1 VRRKIESREKM
12 TTKSSDSSCY
22 FDDVVP
28 PSPSSVVSS
37 SWRSRKRRETMKLME
52 RFSLSSREKK
62 VESMV
67 KSNKKSEK
75 GLVVIK
81 TPGDFLFN
89 QCLSLGSGIFSST
102 GNISFIPSPAGS
114 IRSSNVSLSSTTSDE
129 DIDFY
134 TKPQNSQ
141 NEIYSKRILPTSP
154 NSPTLSPT
162 SPTLPTSPTFP
173 TSNRT
178 STSIQSPIFS
188 FNRNSSCF
196 MRTSDLGV
204 VESLGTNK
212 NNKALTEVNL
222 VAKDHQEA
230 HYHYPSVRT
239 PPGVDDDSNENWVAL
254 DAGKSYSP
262 IAPFVIESL
271 IKTGLSR
278 LTNSSMWVPEKRVK
292 QILQKCQMPYHGWKV
307 NGPVSFDQI
316 DQDSWEKDVL
326 VWTGSFPKGTYGSE
340 RPCIRSEGLL
350 NISPEG
356 MFDLLLD
363 NSRVNSYNKT
373 SLGREDIVVLQDDL
387 KNEGPFGRSVT
398 KIVKSSNRPPLIR
411 KILQFITLLHGKK
424 LECGSGYLL
433 VSRAVSRGNEACL
446 TLDSSILRS
455 EIAMGVTLILRIK
468 EDPNKCIMIT
478 VNHLV
483 SQIPSFLART
493 VGMSASVNFLND
505 IRSIC
510 N

>member
-1 VRRKIESREKM
+1 M
-12 TTKSSDSSCY
+12 
-22 FDDVVP
+22 
-28 PSPSSVVSS
+28 
-37 SWRSRKRRETMKLME
+37 
-52 RFSLSSREKK
+52 
-62 VESMV
+62 
-67 KSNKKSEK
+67 
-75 GLVVIK
+75 GVVIK

-141 NEIYSKRILPTSP
+141 NEIYSKRIL
-154 NSPTLSPT
+154 
-162 SPTLPTSPTFP
+162 PTLPTSPTFP

-254 DAGKSYSP
+254 DVGKSYSP

-271 IKTGLSR
+271 IKTGLTR

-326 VWTGSFPKGTYGSE
+326 VWTGSFPKGTYGRE

-387 KNEGPFGRSVT
+387 KNEGPFGRSIT
-398 KIVKSSNRPPLIR
+398 KIVKSSNRPPLIL
-411 KILQFITLLHGKK
+411 K
-424 LECGSGYLL
+424 
-433 VSRAVSRGNEACL
+433 
-446 TLDSSILRS
+446 
-455 EIAMGVTLILRIK
+455 IK